1 MQTVLI
7 VFIIV
12 VAFYFRYLLGFG
24 FSMLFV
30 PLGSMILDFKTVVNL
45 AVILEVGTGVLM
57 AFQYRK
63 QLRILDSM
71 LLKVYAIFG
80 AYCGLMIKHFVP
92 TPVIILTSM
101 LCVIVATLMFL
112 GQGKEIRHNK
122 INLGITGV
130 LSGLLNSWSSM
141 SGPPVVI
148 YYYSSAKT
156 SEEIKAALTGY
167 FLILYIVTL
176 GMFIFSGEYTGFRY
190 FDAIAMGF
198 LAMTVMYWILG
209 KLMKVTP
216 KERLRNF
223 ALLFMIVVAS
233 TVIVETLVNLGTGL
247 HAKH

>member
-7 VFIIV
+7 VLIIV

-30 PLGSMILDFKTVVNL
+30 PLGSMILDFRTVVNL

-57 AFQYRK
+57 TFQYRK
-63 QLRILDSM
+63 ELRILDSM
-71 LLKVYAIFG
+71 LLKAYAIFG
-80 AYCGLMIKHFVP
+80 AYCGLVIMHYVP

-101 LCVIVATLMFL
+101 VCVIAATLMFL
-112 GQGKEIRHNK
+112 GQGKEIRHTR

-148 YYYSSAKT
+148 YYYSSAK
-156 SEEIKAALTGY
+156 SGGEIKAALTGY
-167 FLILYIVTL
+167 FLVLYLVTL
-176 GMFIFSGEYTGFRY
+176 GMFVFSGEYKGFKY
-190 FDAIAMGF
+190 FDAIAVGF
-198 LAMTVMYWILG
+198 FAMLVMYVILG

-216 KERLRNF
+216 KERLRQF

-233 TVIVETLVNLGTGL
+233 TVIVETLVRMGAGR
-247 HAKH
+247 

>member
-7 VFIIV
+7 VLIIV

-80 AYCGLMIKHFVP
+80 AYCGLVIRHFVP
-92 TPVIILTSM
+92 TPLIIVTSM
-101 LCVIVATLMFL
+101 LCVIVATLMYL
-112 GQGKEIRHNK
+112 GQGKEVTHNR

-148 YYYSSAKT
+148 YYYSSAK
-156 SEEIKAALTGY
+156 SGGEIKAALTGY
-167 FLILYIVTL
+167 FLVLYLVTL
-176 GMFIFSGEYTGFRY
+176 GMFIFSGEYNGFKY
-190 FDAIAMGF
+190 FNAVAVGF
-198 LAMTVMYWILG
+198 LAMVVMYWILG
-209 KLMKVTP
+209 KLVKVTP
-216 KERLRNF
+216 KERLRQF

-233 TVIVETLVNLGTGL
+233 TVIVETLVNMRAG
-247 HAKH
+247 K